1 MKDAYKNKIN
11 DLISSVDQRVRMVL
25 EMTTGERPADREL
38 AEKYL
43 RETKKGLS
51 NIQEIVDIS

>member
-1 MKDAYKNKIN
+1 
-11 DLISSVDQRVRMVL
+11 
-25 EMTTGERPADREL
+25 MTVGERPADQAL

-43 RETKKGLS
+43 RETKKGLE

>member
-1 MKDAYKNKIN
+1 MKDAYKNKLN
-11 DLISSVDQRVRMVL
+11 DLISSLDQRLRIVY
-25 EMTTGERPADREL
+25 EMTIGERPADHAL

-43 RETKKGLS
+43 REAKKGLE

>member
-11 DLISSVDQRVRMVL
+11 DLISSVDQRVRIVL

-43 RETKKGLS
+43 RETKKG
-51 NIQEIVDIS
+51 